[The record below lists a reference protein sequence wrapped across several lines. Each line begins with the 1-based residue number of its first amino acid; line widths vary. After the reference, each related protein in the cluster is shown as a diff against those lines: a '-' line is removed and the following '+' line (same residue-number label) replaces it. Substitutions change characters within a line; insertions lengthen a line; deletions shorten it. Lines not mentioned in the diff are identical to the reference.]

1 MCSGQI
7 VLSSDK
13 KYMAFSDTESDSQV
27 QQISPKEHLYII
39 LSCLPGMYFYMIT
52 IFVM

>member
-7 VLSSDK
+7 ALSSDK

-39 LSCLPGMYFYMIT
+39 LFHLPGIYFYMIS
-52 IFVM
+52 IFIT